1 MTLPTTQKECTT
13 RRIAVLIS
21 GLWTKIKN
29 GFVQFSSVGAASGV
43 ASLDSNGKVPSS
55 QMPEGIYSDSAEFY
69 TWKPDRRDNSPLS
82 ATSGICRSGRGMDPV
97 TYSAG
102 TWLCINVSNGFSNGV
117 VTLYM
122 ATHSE
127 ANPVTYV
134 VVVSAFRYGRHTIY
148 VKGNQ
153 RSGYQRHINKF
164 YLKTDDGQQ
173 AFVYF
178 KLESACSFSFCTDG
192 NITSQNV
199 TVSDSA
205 PYSDGIAV
213 SSNDIASNV
222 RMAFGESGYVYGTGG
237 SQSIPVFIDQNGQVQ
252 PCIVGTSGI
261 ADDSITASKVKDN
274 ETLPVNISGKAASAD
289 SVAWANVSG
298 KPGAYPPESHT
309 HSDKLNVDGSN
320 GTGEGVSALIN
331 KLSIGSSAPEDDD
344 YYVSQFAGGGTSTT
358 SYHRRPV
365 RALWT
370 YIMSKIASVLGLT
383 ASEYG
388 GNAATAYWQSKPS
401 TGVSSAK
408 WYSLGTLPYAV
419 TSTGF
424 SMLVSGGADVGGNV
438 ENLWHVTVS
447 NRNGAKKVVYTQLS
461 GDTVSDIQF
470 GYTYYQNNDMVV
482 YMRRP
487 SYSGGMNVFL
497 LTKTPNVT
505 PSITEVSGQPSGY
518 VEGIKRPVNGIEHI
532 SSIPNDPVVGIIY
545 AF

>member
-178 KLESACSFSFCTDG
+178 KLESESG
-192 NITSQNV
+192 RLLL
-199 TVSDSA
+199 
-205 PYSDGIAV
+205 V
-213 SSNDIASNV
+213 SSG
-222 RMAFGESGYVYGTGG
+222 FESGREAGMT
-237 SQSIPVFIDQNGQVQ
+237 
-252 PCIVGTSGI
+252 VGTLKKTGLTDEL
-261 ADDSITASKVKDN
+261 AGKV
-274 ETLPVNISGKAASAD
+274 TLC
-289 SVAWANVSG
+289 
-298 KPGAYPPESHT
+298 
-309 HSDKLNVDGSN
+309 
-320 GTGEGVSALIN
+320 EGVSA
-331 KLSIGSSAPEDDD
+331 ED
-344 YYVSQFAGGGTSTT
+344 VAK
-358 SYHRRPV
+358 
-365 RALWT
+365 AIEL
-370 YIMSKIASVLGLT
+370 L
-383 ASEYG
+383 
-388 GNAATAYWQSKPS
+388 NA
-401 TGVSSAK
+401 
-408 WYSLGTLPYAV
+408 
-419 TSTGF
+419 
-424 SMLVSGGADVGGNV
+424 
-438 ENLWHVTVS
+438 
-447 NRNGAKKVVYTQLS
+447 
-461 GDTVSDIQF
+461 
-470 GYTYYQNNDMVV
+470 
-482 YMRRP
+482 
-487 SYSGGMNVFL
+487 
-497 LTKTPNVT
+497 
-505 PSITEVSGQPSGY
+505 
-518 VEGIKRPVNGIEHI
+518 
-532 SSIPNDPVVGIIY
+532 
-545 AF
+545 